1 MWRANR
7 ENMHK
12 SIDRLTI
19 YAILNNKIIIEG
31 NVICILK
38 HHHHHQHMIDGVS
51 ACLPHN
57 RLDRLFV
64 LCNTWCSLRTAH
76 SILMR
81 DSAMMTKIRCDDPGW
96 AESEASINFPGN
108 TNRYIIYRDCSC
120 ASNNVDTCLVL
131 IYSIICSIAFT
142 KPMQQ
147 VMMMC
152 EVRSD
157 QVVDGEKNS

>member
-1 MWRANR
+1 MWRSHR

-96 AESEASINFPGN
+96 IELNQRHPSIFRVIQIG
-108 TNRYIIYRDCSC
+108 TSFIEIVKC
-120 ASNNVDTCLVL
+120 ASSNVDTCL
-131 IYSIICSIAFT
+131 CSSYLFN
-142 KPMQQ
+142 KMFYHLL
-147 VMMMC
+147 
-152 EVRSD
+152 
-157 QVVDGEKNS
+157 